1 MRIKMILP
9 VPMPDQA
16 LDAFAAQIPPALR
29 REDVQVDFCAPTRG
43 GRILD
48 SYYEMTL
55 ADAFVLEKGMTS
67 ESEGYDAVC
76 VNSMSDSALNALRS
90 RLSIPVV
97 GPAQA
102 TFCYALMLGE
112 TFTVLT
118 MWQQWFPLYKKVVRE
133 LGIQARLASIRAIGV
148 RPDAQEL
155 LSGKEDVVFELLERE
170 ARAAVDN
177 DGADTLIL
185 GSTTM
190 HQSHSYLASKLE
202 VPILNP
208 GLIALKVCENLVELG
223 IAHSKSAYPS
233 PEITSDDAFWIR

>member
-1 MRIKMILP
+1 VRIKMILP

-16 LDAFAAQIPPALR
+16 LDAFAAQIPPTLK
-29 REDVQVDFCAPTRG
+29 REDVQVDFCAPSG
-43 GRILD
+43 GGKILD

-55 ADAFVLEKGMTS
+55 ADAFVLKKGMAA

-76 VNSMSDSALNALRS
+76 INSMSDSALNSLRS

-102 TFCYALMLGE
+102 SFCYALMLGE
-112 TFTVLT
+112 KFSVLT
-118 MWQQWFPLYKKVVRE
+118 MWKQWFPLYHKAIKD
-133 LGIQARLASIRAIGV
+133 LGIQPRLASIRSIEI

-155 LSGKEDVVFELLERE
+155 LSGKEDTVFELLESE
-170 ARAAVDN
+170 ARVAIEE
-177 DGADTLIL
+177 DGADSVIL

-190 HQSHSYLASKLE
+190 HQSHAYLASKLE
-202 VPILNP
+202 VPVLNP

-223 IAHSKSAYPS
+223 IAHSKLAYPS
-233 PEITSDDAFWIR
+233 PQLLSDDTLQFL